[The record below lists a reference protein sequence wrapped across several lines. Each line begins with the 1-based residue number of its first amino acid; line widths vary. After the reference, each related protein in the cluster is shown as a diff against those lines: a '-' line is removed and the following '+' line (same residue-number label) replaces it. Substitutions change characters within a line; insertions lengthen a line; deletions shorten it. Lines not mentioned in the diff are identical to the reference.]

1 LILLICLCKNIMPS
15 KILLAIVLALSVR
28 KGGGESFNKAQFAGA
43 DILTTQ
49 FFSISEML
57 MEISSWGFS

>member
-1 LILLICLCKNIMPS
+1 MPR

-28 KGGGESFNKAQFAGA
+28 KVGGGGGESFNKAQFAGA

-49 FFSISEML
+49 FFTISEMQ

>member
-1 LILLICLCKNIMPS
+1 MPR

-28 KGGGESFNKAQFAGA
+28 KKGGGESFNKAQFIGA

>member
-1 LILLICLCKNIMPS
+1 MPR

-28 KGGGESFNKAQFAGA
+28 KVGGGGESFNKTQFAGA

-57 MEISSWGFS
+57 NEMSSWRFS